1 MVNTPPSIG
10 QLREELGLDMQAYQS
25 DVCHILQTWLFHHE
39 TKHQQNPLY
48 EHGNDGHNCGYASSF
63 GN

>member
-1 MVNTPPSIG
+1 MVNTPPSMVAQRG
-10 QLREELGLDMQAYQS
+10 TCSGHQAYQS